1 MAANKG
7 AVAGLAAILVVAMVV
22 AVAVGVTRKN
32 GEVDSGSASNGNPQI
47 NAGTTKAVQS
57 ICAPTDY
64 KDTCEKGLS
73 HANTTNPKELIKAAF
88 DFTLKNIGDVVKN
101 SPLFKEASHDK
112 STKEALEICQQ
123 VLDIAI
129 DDLKMSFD
137 SVEEFDVVNASEYVE
152 DLKTW
157 LSAVITNQET
167 CIDAFDNTTGDTG
180 EKMKNLLK
188 TAREMSSNG
197 LAMVTDM
204 SSFLT
209 SLQLGNVAARKLLS
223 KEGRFL
229 YGGDPTDYAPGEEP
243 TSFVSNIKRSLIA
256 LKHNAVSEKIG
267 YGGDPTD
274 YAPGE
279 EPPFHLD
286 SNRRHLLSATSL
298 KPNAVVSQDG
308 SGQFNTISAA
318 IATVP
323 LKNDQ
328 TFVIHVK
335 AGVYKEQVLIPKHMN
350 KIVLIGDGPLKTR
363 VTGRLNFA
371 EGVKTYHTAT
381 VAVNADEFFAKD
393 IGFEN
398 TAGALGHQAVALR
411 VSGDRAVFYNV
422 HIDGYQD
429 TLYAHTYRQYYRD
442 CSISGTIDFIFGDAQ
457 ALFQNCKFV
466 VRKPGPNQACMI
478 TAQGRIERH
487 SLGVTVIQNGDIVG
501 EPALL
506 QASPPHKVYLGR
518 PWKQLSRT
526 IIMQSNIGGFIAP
539 EGWSPWAGTFALDT
553 LYYAEYQNRGPGSD
567 LKARVTWKGIQK
579 LSPQMAESWTG
590 GKLFGG
596 DEWIR
601 STGSPY
607 VPSMMQV

>member
-32 GEVDSGSASNGNPQI
+32 GEVIQ
-47 NAGTTKAVQS
+47 
-57 ICAPTDY
+57 
-64 KDTCEKGLS
+64 GLS

-286 SNRRHLLSATSL
+286 S
-298 KPNAVVSQDG
+298 
-308 SGQFNTISAA
+308 IEE
-318 IATVP
+318 I
-323 LKNDQ
+323 
-328 TFVIHVK
+328 
-335 AGVYKEQVLIPKHMN
+335 
-350 KIVLIGDGPLKTR
+350 
-363 VTGRLNFA
+363 
-371 EGVKTYHTAT
+371 
-381 VAVNADEFFAKD
+381 FFQQ
-393 IGFEN
+393 
-398 TAGALGHQAVALR
+398 H
-411 VSGDRAVFYNV
+411 
-422 HIDGYQD
+422 
-429 TLYAHTYRQYYRD
+429 
-442 CSISGTIDFIFGDAQ
+442 
-457 ALFQNCKFV
+457 
-466 VRKPGPNQACMI
+466 P
-478 TAQGRIERH
+478 
-487 SLGVTVIQNGDIVG
+487 
-501 EPALL
+501 
-506 QASPPHKVYLGR
+506 
-518 PWKQLSRT
+518 
-526 IIMQSNIGGFIAP
+526 
-539 EGWSPWAGTFALDT
+539 
-553 LYYAEYQNRGPGSD
+553 
-567 LKARVTWKGIQK
+567 
-579 LSPQMAESWTG
+579 
-590 GKLFGG
+590 
-596 DEWIR
+596 
-601 STGSPY
+601 
-607 VPSMMQV
+607 

>member
-64 KDTCEKGLS
+64 KDTCE
-73 HANTTNPKELIKAAF
+73 
-88 DFTLKNIGDVVKN
+88 
-101 SPLFKEASHDK
+101 KEASHDK

-286 SNRRHLLSATSL
+286 SNRRHLLSAISL

-381 VAVNADEFFAKD
+381 VAVSSDDFIAKD

-398 TAGALGHQAVALR
+398 TAGAEDTKPWPCAPLAIVLSSTMSTSTATKTLSTLTLTASTTVTGTRLHLWRRPGH
-411 VSGDRAVFYNV
+411 F
-422 HIDGYQD
+422 
-429 TLYAHTYRQYYRD
+429 
-442 CSISGTIDFIFGDAQ
+442 
-457 ALFQNCKFV
+457 
-466 VRKPGPNQACMI
+466 
-478 TAQGRIERH
+478 
-487 SLGVTVIQNGDIVG
+487 
-501 EPALL
+501 
-506 QASPPHKVYLGR
+506 
-518 PWKQLSRT
+518 
-526 IIMQSNIGGFIAP
+526 P
-539 EGWSPWAGTFALDT
+539 EL
-553 LYYAEYQNRGPGSD
+553 
-567 LKARVTWKGIQK
+567 
-579 LSPQMAESWTG
+579 
-590 GKLFGG
+590 
-596 DEWIR
+596 
-601 STGSPY
+601 
-607 VPSMMQV
+607 